1 MAENNSKLLLSGKF
15 EFDPEETLDKLLL
28 FNLKKTSVE
37 KTFDLRLEKIPDQ
50 NDISYIEHRQRT
62 NTFRIRKDPKLA
74 KKDELKTML
83 ETINR
88 GYKEQRVNENY
99 LN

>member
-50 NDISYIEHRQRT
+50 NDISYIEHR
-62 NTFRIRKDPKLA
+62 
-74 KKDELKTML
+74 
-83 ETINR
+83 
-88 GYKEQRVNENY
+88 
-99 LN
+99 

>member
-15 EFDPEETLDKLLL
+15 DSDPEEILDKSLL

-37 KTFDLRLEKIPDQ
+37 KHLIWDLKNLHWASVE
-50 NDISYIEHRQRT
+50 N
-62 NTFRIRKDPKLA
+62 NAFRIRKDPKQA
-74 KKDELKTML
+74 EKDELKTML

-88 GYKEQRVNENY
+88 GYKKSNE
-99 LN
+99 